1 MEKVR
6 RLKKEI
12 YDRPEES
19 IEADLADLEETISFL
34 EDRAE
39 KSLTPDEIVRIVRN
53 PQRITL
59 QNILENVYDSYTEL
73 GGMEDCN
80 IDPSMVVA
88 KATISRRVKGHI
100 YVHQVMV
107 IG

>member
-1 MEKVR
+1 MTPEINKRLSQIELRVQYLLDIKEGAEWGNLGDLMGKVR
-6 RLKKEI
+6 RLKEEI

-19 IEADLADLEETISFL
+19 IEADLAAMEETVSFL

-73 GGMEDCN
+73 GG
-80 IDPSMVVA
+80 
-88 KATISRRVKGHI
+88 
-100 YVHQVMV
+100 
-107 IG
+107 